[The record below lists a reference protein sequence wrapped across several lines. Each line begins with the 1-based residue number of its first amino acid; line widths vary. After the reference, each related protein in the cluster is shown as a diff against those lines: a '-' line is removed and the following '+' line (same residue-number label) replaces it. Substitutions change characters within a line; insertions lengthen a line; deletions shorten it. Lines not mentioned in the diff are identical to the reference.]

1 MRTAWREVS
10 VDAIDY
16 EMIRLSEGSAV
27 TELGGFGDV
36 FSSARPPW
44 RLVAGYLMLA
54 AAPGS
59 VRRSQEAGLDVYSHG
74 QMVARVELTASAASW
89 SLVHRSHSPV
99 VWREHRGILRGPG
112 IALVPEGGTS
122 WSLENET
129 VLIQRATP
137 WAVTIVHGPADHK
150 VDTRVRLLSSLQA
163 VGGRRG

>member
-1 MRTAWREVS
+1 MRTAWGEVT
-10 VDAIDY
+10 VDVIDY
-16 EMIRLSEGSAV
+16 EMIRLSEASAV
-27 TELGGFGDV
+27 VELGGFGDV
-36 FSSARPPW
+36 FSSAGPPW

-74 QMVARVELTASAASW
+74 QMVARVELTASAVVW
-89 SLVHRSHSPV
+89 SLVQRSQPPV

-112 IALVPEGGTS
+112 IALVPEDGTS

-129 VLIQRATP
+129 VLIQRAAP

>member
-1 MRTAWREVS
+1 MRTAWGEVT

-27 TELGGFGDV
+27 TELGRFGDV
-36 FSSARPPW
+36 FSSAAPPW

-54 AAPGS
+54 AHPGS
-59 VRRSQEAGLDVYSHG
+59 LRRSQEAGLEVSSHG
-74 QMVARVELTASAASW
+74 QTVARLDLTASAASW
-89 SLVHRSHSPV
+89 SLVHRSEPPV
-99 VWREHRGILRGPG
+99 AWREHRGILRGPG
-112 IALVPEGGTS
+112 IALVPEAGTS

-129 VLIQRATP
+129 VRIQRAAP

-150 VDTRVRLLSSLQA
+150 VDARVRLLSSLKA